1 MHPCRLARFCAC
13 ISLACL
19 LTAVLPAATDNRAV
33 AEAAF
38 DELIRQDFSALVKR
52 FSPEVLAALPAD
64 AAAAKLGPIV
74 QSLGPLRSGRPVP
87 RVASV
92 QGSEVF
98 IFPSEFQNTKTN
110 VVITVNAASQ
120 VSGLR
125 SMPPDPEPARPGDL
139 FVVTGDLKLP
149 ATLAVPSGDGPFPA
163 VVFLHGSGPEDRDET
178 LGPNAPFKDLA
189 EGLAARGVA
198 SLRFE
203 KRTKQ
208 YPGRPVATVKDEVI
222 DDALNALA
230 LLRQQP
236 KIDPKRV
243 YLLGHSVGGYLIP
256 RIAPSDPA
264 VAGFIMLAGNARPIE
279 ELVADQMKYLGA
291 PPEAL
296 AQVMRAFPASYLNDL
311 KAYDPTGAALKI
323 TVPLLILQGERDYQ
337 VTMKDFEM
345 WRAAL
350 KGRQNVTLKSY
361 SKLNHLFLEGEG
373 KSMPA
378 EYGQPGHI
386 PAYVLDDLAGFMRAK
401 AGR

>member
-1 MHPCRLARFCAC
+1 
-13 ISLACL
+13 
-19 LTAVLPAATDNRAV
+19 LPAATDPRPI

-38 DELIRQDFSALVKR
+38 DELVRQDFSSLVKR

-64 AAAAKLGPIV
+64 KAAAQLGPMV

-92 QGSEVF
+92 QGSDVF
-98 IFPSEFQNTKTN
+98 IFPSEFQNSRLN
-110 VVITVNAASQ
+110 VVITVNAAGQ
-120 VSGLR
+120 VSGLWF
-125 SMPPDPEPARPGDL
+125 MPPDPEPARPGDL

-149 ATLAVPSGDGPFPA
+149 ATLTLPSGDGPFPA
-163 VVFLHGSGPEDRDET
+163 VVFMHGSGPNDRDET
-178 LGPNAPFKDLA
+178 IGPNAPFKDLA

-198 SLRFE
+198 SLRFV

-222 DDALNALA
+222 DDALSALA

-243 YLLGHSVGGYLIP
+243 YLLGHSLGAYLIP

-264 VAGFIMLAGNARPIE
+264 AAGFIMLAGNARPIDE
-279 ELVADQMKYLGA
+279 VAAEQVKYLGA
-291 PPEAL
+291 PPETL
-296 AQVMRAFPASYLNDL
+296 AQLKQAAPASYWDDL
-311 KAYDPTGAALKI
+311 KAYDPAGAALKI
-323 TVPLLILQGERDYQ
+323 TAPLLILQGERDYQ

-361 SKLNHLFLEGEG
+361 PKLNHLFLEGEG

-386 PAYVLDDLAGFMRAK
+386 PTYVLDDLAAFMGAK